1 MDEVSRFYGGPGGL
15 VAAIGSA
22 LDSAGLDRAR
32 LRPADLA
39 PVDEFH
45 IRGPAATREI
55 VEALALSPGSH
66 VLDLGSGLGG
76 PARSLA
82 ELTGAR
88 SPAST

>member
-22 LDSAGLDRAR
+22 LDSAGIHRAR

-45 IRGPAATREI
+45 IRGPAAT
-55 VEALALSPGSH
+55 
-66 VLDLGSGLGG
+66 
-76 PARSLA
+76 
-82 ELTGAR
+82 
-88 SPAST
+88 PAST